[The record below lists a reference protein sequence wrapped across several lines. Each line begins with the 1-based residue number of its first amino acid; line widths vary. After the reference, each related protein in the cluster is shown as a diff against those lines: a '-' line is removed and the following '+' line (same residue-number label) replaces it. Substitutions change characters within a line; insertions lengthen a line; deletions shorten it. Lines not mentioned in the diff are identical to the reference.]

1 MEEDNKIEEEE
12 NKIEEEENN
21 FVSKTEFDEL
31 KNDMTK
37 SFAQIVELIKQK
49 PEEKEKQIAEDKKID
64 EANTNIGEINNRY
77 DKKAREIL
85 GDRVERTYVEYP
97 KGGGTLFTIVI
108 KKEFSNAGQEYLER
122 MKEDRRTI
130 NIEREEYRGED
141 GVEKWAKLILQ
152 NLNRVLK

>member
-1 MEEDNKIEEEE
+1 MEEDK
-12 NKIEEEENN
+12 KIEEEENN